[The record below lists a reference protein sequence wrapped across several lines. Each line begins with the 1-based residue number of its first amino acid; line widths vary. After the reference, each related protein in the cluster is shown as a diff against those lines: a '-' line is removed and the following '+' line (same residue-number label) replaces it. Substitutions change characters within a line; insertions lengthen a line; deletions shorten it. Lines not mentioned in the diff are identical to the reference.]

1 MILLIVDTQKLIM
14 TTDLYNFDSLV
25 PNIEKLIE
33 TARKNK
39 VEVVYIRHDDGPETD
54 LTKGKEG
61 FEIYG
66 KFAPVNTERIFDKTV
81 NSAFKGT
88 GLLEY
93 LQEKGTET
101 IIVAGLQT
109 DFCIDAT
116 VKCGFEHGFQMIVP
130 AFANSTEAN
139 EFMTAE
145 NSYKYYNE
153 WMWPDRYANCLSI
166 EETINEMSKRA

>member
-14 TTDLYNFDSLV
+14 TNELYNFDSLV
-25 PNIEKLIE
+25 PNIKSLIA

-39 VEVVYIRHDDGPETD
+39 LEVIYVRHDDGADTE

-61 FEIYG
+61 FEIYE
-66 KFAPVNTERIFDKTV
+66 KFAPTNTERIFDKTV

>member
-14 TTDLYNFDSLV
+14 TNELYNFDSLV
-25 PNIEKLIE
+25 PNIESLIA

-39 VEVVYIRHDDGPETD
+39 LEVIYVRHDDGADTE

-61 FEIYG
+61 FEIYE
-66 KFAPVNTERIFDKTV
+66 KFAPTHTERIFDKTV

-93 LQEKGTET
+93 LQEKNTKT

>member
-14 TTDLYNFDSLV
+14 TNELYNFDSLV

-39 VEVVYIRHDDGPETD
+39 LEVIYVRHDDGADTE

-61 FEIYG
+61 FEIYE
-66 KFAPVNTERIFDKTV
+66 KFAPTNTERIFYKTV

-93 LQEKGTET
+93 LQEKNTKT

>member
-14 TTDLYNFDSLV
+14 TNELYDFDSLV
-25 PNIEKLIE
+25 PNIESLIA

-39 VEVVYIRHDDGPETD
+39 LEVIYVRHDDGTD
-54 LTKGKEG
+54 TELTKGKEG
-61 FEIYG
+61 FEIYE
-66 KFAPVNTERIFDKTV
+66 KFAPTHTERIFDKTV

-93 LQEKGTET
+93 LQEKNTKT

>member
-14 TTDLYNFDSLV
+14 TNELYNFDSLV
-25 PNIEKLIE
+25 PNIESLIA

-39 VEVVYIRHDDGPETD
+39 LEVIYVRHDDGADTE

-61 FEIYG
+61 FEIYE
-66 KFAPVNTERIFDKTV
+66 KFAPTHTERIFDKTV

-93 LQEKGTET
+93 LQEKNTKT

-166 EETINEMSKRA
+166 EDTINEMSKRA